1 MEEVE
6 AYLVVTEKIES
17 CQQWLHGDRECD
29 YYTAVWFCTEFVQN
43 EIEKKYH
50 RDIVHNVLSGMLGK
64 EEMEEAQICWR
75 SILRNITGL

>member
-6 AYLVVTEKIES
+6 AYPVVTEKIES
-17 CQQWLHGDRECD
+17 CQQWIAWRSRMRLLHCSM
-29 YYTAVWFCTEFVQN
+29 VFVTEFVQN

-64 EEMEEAQICWR
+64 KKWKKQQICLEIH
-75 SILRNITGL
+75 S